1 MANIGSGS
9 GTSLNAVLG
18 IVRDLCGELRI
29 VYRPEATGDVRHTSA
44 DTSVAAAAFGYRP
57 RTSLAEGLAAMVA
70 WALARE
76 RDGVT
81 DAPR

>member
-1 MANIGSGS
+1 M
-9 GTSLNAVLG
+9 
-18 IVRDLCGELRI
+18 
-29 VYRPEATGDVRHTSA
+29 YRPEATGDVRHTSA